1 MLIRLSDRGRAG
13 AILRCAAAIAAALLA
28 AIFLAACSSTSD
40 GGAGSTGSN
49 GTGGSGGASENEGED
64 LRVVALDW
72 RYEEILEALG
82 VQPVG
87 IVEIGKSAG
96 PTTLEGKL
104 DGITSVGEA
113 KQPNLEVIQSL
124 HPDLILASPSRHES
138 IIPQLEQIAETESYS
153 DATYTDVLDS
163 MDQIAAKLGKQDEA
177 KQMRGRIE
185 QKIVDAKAK
194 VPDGTRAVVAG
205 WSSQMLYTWIGN
217 SFPASL
223 LTAAGYTYGYEG
235 ERSNI
240 ESKTDVAELTGDK
253 IADMNLDKAYMYKDA
268 DEFKATPYAQA
279 VPQIVEVDQDI
290 WSRARGPL
298 SAESM
303 LDTII
308 ETEK

>member
-1 MLIRLSDRGRAG
+1 MLTNTFGRGRAT
-13 AILRCAAAIAAALLA
+13 APLRLVAAIAAALLA
-28 AIFLAACSSTSD
+28 AVFLAACSSNSD
-40 GGAGSTGSN
+40 GSGDGATGSAGSEATS
-49 GTGGSGGASENEGED
+49 ASESKN

-82 VQPVG
+82 VKPVG

-124 HPDLILASPSRHES
+124 HPDLILASPSRHAS
-138 IIPQLEQIAETESYS
+138 IMPQLEQIAETESYS
-153 DATYTDVLDS
+153 DATYSDVLDS
-163 MDQIAAKLGKQDEA
+163 MDQIAEKLGKQDEA
-177 KQMRGRIE
+177 KQVRERIE
-185 QKIVDAKAK
+185 HKIDDAKAV
-194 VPDGTRAVVAG
+194 VPQGTRAAVAG

-253 IADMNLDKAYMYKDA
+253 IADMKLDKVYMYKDV
-268 DEFKATPYAQA
+268 DEFKTTPYAQA
-279 VPQIVEVDQDI
+279 VPQIIDVDQDI